1 MLEWL
6 LPRHMKIIY
15 DINHM
20 FLRYVDLK
28 WPGDV
33 SKARSLSIIRENP
46 KNVRMGHLAIIGSHC
61 INGVAQI
68 HTELLKTTV
77 FPDFYELWPEK
88 FQNKT
93 NGVTPRRWVF
103 EANPFLSHLITNTL
117 AVGHEWVVDTRLL
130 SGLES
135 FCENKLF
142 QFRWL
147 EAKRKAK
154 ERLATFIQSKSGV
167 RLNTTAIFDIQAKRI
182 HEYKR
187 QLLNCLGVIWRWL
200 RIRSTPREGRAA
212 IVPRVV
218 IIGGKAAPGYRIAK
232 LILKLFNRVA
242 AVVNADQEAADLLK
256 VVIVPNYGV
265 SLAEL
270 LIPASDLSEHIS
282 TAGTEASGTSNM
294 KFGMNGGLII
304 GTMDGANVEI
314 AEEIGSENMFIFGAT
329 AQEVPVIRAS
339 RERRP
344 MSPDLAAVVDE
355 IRKGTFGPPDMYGPI
370 LHSLTDADY
379 YLVAYDFNSCK

>member
-1 MLEWL
+1 
-6 LPRHMKIIY
+6 
-15 DINHM
+15 M

-28 WPGDV
+28 WPGDTL
-33 SKARSLSIIRENP
+33 KARSLSIINEDP

-61 INGVAQI
+61 INGVARI

-77 FPDFYELWPEK
+77 FPDFFALWPEK

-93 NGVTPRRWVF
+93 NGVTPRRWMF

-142 QFRWL
+142 QFRWM

-154 ERLATFIQSKSGV
+154 ERLATFVQNKSGI
-167 RLNTTAIFDIQAKRI
+167 RLNTAAMFDIQAKRI

-200 RIRSTPREGRAA
+200 EIKNATPAERSAT
-212 IVPRVV
+212 VPRVV
-218 IIGGKAAPGYRIAK
+218 IIGGKAAPGYKVAK

-242 AVVNADQEAADLLK
+242 AVVNADAEAAELLK
-256 VVIVPNYGV
+256 VVVVPNYGV

-270 LIPASDLSEHIS
+270 LIPASDISEHIS

-314 AEEIGSENMFIFGAT
+314 AEEIGAENMFIFGAT
-329 AQEVPVIRAS
+329 AQEVPIIRAK
-339 RERRP
+339 REKRS
-344 MSPDLAAVVDE
+344 MSTALASVMDE
-355 IRKGTFGPPDMYGPI
+355 IHKGTFGPPDMYSQI
-370 LHSLTDADY
+370 LRSVTEDDY
-379 YLVAYDFNSCK
+379 YLVAYDFDSCK